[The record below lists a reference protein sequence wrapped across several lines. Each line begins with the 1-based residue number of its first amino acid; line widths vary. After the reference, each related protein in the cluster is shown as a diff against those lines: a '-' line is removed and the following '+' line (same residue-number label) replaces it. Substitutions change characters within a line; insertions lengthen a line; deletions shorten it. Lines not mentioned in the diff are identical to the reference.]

1 MSISI
6 AQSRQHLS
14 ALIDAAQSTPQVI
27 TKRNAP
33 VAVIVSAEYFKR
45 TEVASHSADS
55 LYSSIMAARAAHLPA
70 DDMGLVVETAS
81 ASPAARSTAWTR
93 ANSFANTD

>member
-6 AQSRQHLS
+6 AQSRQQLA
-14 ALIDAAQSTPQVI
+14 ALIDAAQSAPQVI

-45 TEVASHSADS
+45 TEVAAHSADN
-55 LYSSIMAARAAHLPA
+55 LYNSIMAARAANLPT
-70 DDMGLVVETAS
+70 DDLGLVAGGAQDTRVA
-81 ASPAARSTAWTR
+81 AWTR
-93 ANSFANTD
+93 SNSFADTE

>member
-14 ALIDAAQSTPQVI
+14 ALIDAAQSAPQVI

-45 TEVASHSADS
+45 TEVAAHSAHSAHS
-55 LYSSIMAARAAHLPA
+55 LYSSIMAARAAHLPI
-70 DDMGLVVETAS
+70 DDLGLVAGG
-81 ASPAARSTAWTR
+81 APPARAAAWARSNNFVDTE
-93 ANSFANTD
+93 

>member
-6 AQSRQHLS
+6 AQSRQQLS
-14 ALIDAAQSTPQVI
+14 ALIDAAQSAPQVI

-45 TEVASHSADS
+45 TEVAVHSTNS
-55 LYSSIMAARAAHLPA
+55 LYSSIMAARATHLPT
-70 DDMGLVVETAS
+70 DELGLVAGATR
-81 ASPAARSTAWTR
+81 AAAWTR
-93 ANSFANTD
+93 SNSFADTE

>member
-6 AQSRQHLS
+6 AQSRQNLS

-45 TEVASHSADS
+45 TEVAARSADS
-55 LYSSIMAARAAHLPA
+55 LYSSILAARSAHLPT
-70 DDMGLVVETAS
+70 DDVGLVVDAAQAS
-81 ASPAARSTAWTR
+81 STARSAAWKR
-93 ANSFANTD
+93 VNGFANTD

>member
-14 ALIDAAQSTPQVI
+14 ALIDAAQRTPQVI

-45 TEVASHSADS
+45 TEVATHSADG

-70 DDMGLVVETAS
+70 DDLGLVVETGQTSGS
-81 ASPAARSTAWTR
+81 AAWKR
-93 ANSFANTD
+93 VNSFADAE